1 MPAHPYGVLIVDVVA
16 SSSTPNLRAMLGKKL
31 TLVSNRHLKKN
42 LIELPYSVTAGDEFQ
57 TVTKSPHSIPSV
69 ILDLRIKLRPLAVRI
84 GVGLGTIT
92 DRIKAPVNRLS
103 GEAFQNARKAIETLD
118 THARFKFE
126 VLTAFKSPDEGF
138 DETVN
143 LIYGLHDTLVLK
155 IKQKQWQAIEEFTE
169 KTTLEKTARELS
181 LDTSTI
187 SRHLKRGYYWQLVET
202 ARVVG
207 CFIKR
212 SFS

>member
-1 MPAHPYGVLIVDVVA
+1 MPAHTYGVLIADVVA
-16 SSSTPNLRAMLGKKL
+16 SSSTPNLRALLGKKL
-31 TLVSNRHLKKN
+31 TLVSNRHLKKQ
-42 LIELPYSVTAGDEFQ
+42 LIDLPYSVTAGDEFQ
-57 TVTKSPHSIPSV
+57 TLTESLHSIPSI

-84 GVGLGTIT
+84 GIGFGTVS

-118 THARFKFE
+118 THSRVKFE
-126 VLTAFKSPDEGF
+126 VLTAFKSPDEDF
-138 DETVN
+138 NETVN

-155 IKQKQWQAIEEFTE
+155 IKPKQWQAIEEFME
-169 KTTLEKTARELS
+169 KATLEKTARELS

-202 ARVVG
+202 ARVAG
-207 CFIKR
+207 SFIQR